1 MDDIASLDPSFP
13 PTTPVQL
20 GVNRSPLGQHVYR
33 ALPEVDRAEAIKR
46 RLRDSI
52 ALGVIRTGDRLPSEA
67 EMSDSFGVSPA
78 TLRDALAQLRYEGLV
93 ETRRG
98 RNGGTFVVDT
108 PELSRAEV
116 ERKLDGYSVV
126 ELRDIGDQRSAV
138 SGMCARL
145 AAARGNEQD
154 ADRLQRVAAMLA
166 DAGTPGDRARAHSRF
181 WLELTV
187 AAQSRR
193 LLALELPLQL
203 EIGALLWTPLTHPL
217 DHIAVS
223 ASLAGIAEAVAASDE
238 ATAAARTAERI
249 RQDSFHLIDEK
260 LTLALAQSSAT
271 TEDQRGHFA

>member
-1 MDDIASLDPSFP
+1 MHDSGALDPSFP
-13 PTTPVQL
+13 ATTPIDL
-20 GVNRSPLGQHVYR
+20 GVTRTTLGQHVYR
-33 ALPEVDRAEAIKR
+33 ALPEVDRAAAIEQ
-46 RLRDSI
+46 RLRGSI
-52 ALGVIRTGDRLPSEA
+52 ALGVIRPGDRLPSEA

-78 TLRDALAQLRYEGLV
+78 TLREALASLREEGLV

-98 RNGGTFVVDT
+98 RNGGTFVVNT

-116 ERKLDGYSVV
+116 ERRLDGYSVV

-154 ADRLQRVAAMLA
+154 AASLRRLALALA
-166 DAGTPGDRARAHSRF
+166 DAATPGERARAHSRF

-217 DHIAVS
+217 DHREVS
-223 ASLAGIAEAVAASDE
+223 QSLVRIAEAIAAHDDE
-238 ATAAARTAERI
+238 TAAQRVSERI
-249 RQDSFHLIDEK
+249 RQDAFHLIDEK
-260 LTLALAQSSAT
+260 LTLAMAT
-271 TEDQRGHFA
+271 TADGEHDPRGALA

>member
-1 MDDIASLDPSFP
+1 MPDSGDLDPSFP
-13 PTTPVQL
+13 PTTPIDL
-20 GVNRSPLGQHVYR
+20 GSAPSSLGQHVYR
-33 ALPEVDRAEAIKR
+33 ALPEVDRAEAIKK

-52 ALGVIRTGDRLPSEA
+52 ALGVIRPGDRLPSEA

-78 TLRDALAQLRYEGLV
+78 TLRDALAQLREEGLV

-116 ERKLDGYSVV
+116 ERRLDRYSVV

-154 ADRLQRVAAMLA
+154 AASLRRLALVLAEAA
-166 DAGTPGDRARAHSRF
+166 TPGERARAHSRF

-193 LLALELPLQL
+193 LIALELPLQL
-203 EIGALLWTPLTHPL
+203 EIGPLLWTPLTHPL
-217 DHIAVS
+217 DHTAVS
-223 ASLAGIAEAVAASDE
+223 RSLVRIAEAIAEHDDEVASQ
-238 ATAAARTAERI
+238 RVSERI

-260 LTLALAQSSAT
+260 LTLAMATSHDDEHEPRGALA
-271 TEDQRGHFA
+271 